1 MSAAMTLPELVF
13 ALAAGAYAINAAF
26 GASVRL
32 RWLDSTRFRWVHH
45 GLYITTFL
53 LTVAAVSSVLWS
65 SSRAGWYL
73 LPAVVPLAVLPYAG
87 SARKYPRRHIAVA
100 LSALPFFILGLAVAF
115 SV

>member
-1 MSAAMTLPELVF
+1 MTFPELVLV
-13 ALAAGAYAINAAF
+13 LAAGAYAVNAAF

-45 GLYITTFL
+45 GLYIATFL
-53 LTVAAVSSVLWS
+53 LTVAAISSVLWS

-87 SARKYPRRHIAVA
+87 SAHKHPGRHIVVA
-100 LSALPFFILGLAVAF
+100 LGALPFYILGLAVAF